1 MKEWIEKGEQ
11 YVLKTYNRFPIVI
24 ERGEGSLVYDIEGK
38 SYIDMTAG
46 IAVNSLGYNHPKLT
60 SALQTQ
66 VEKLLHISNLY
77 YTKPQIDAAQKI
89 VDNSIFDKVF
99 FCNSG
104 AEANEAAIKLAR
116 KYGKSKS
123 LDKVKIITMKNS
135 FHGRTYGAMTATAQ
149 TKYQESF
156 TPLVPDF
163 EYASFNDIE
172 SLKEVMSDKVCAV
185 MLEVIQG
192 EGGIK
197 VADMTYLKEVQSICK
212 AYDALLVIDEVQTG
226 IGRLGSLFG
235 FEQFDIEP
243 DVVTMAKGLGGGVPI
258 GAMACKKK
266 AAVLLPGDH
275 ASTFGGNPLV
285 TTAAKVVLDELIEN
299 KLIEQIKQTSECLTQ
314 HLERLVSTYDV
325 VVERRGMGL
334 MQGIELNTLAAPVI
348 NECIK
353 KGVLLVG
360 AGNQVIRFV
369 PPLIISQE
377 EIGSAIEVLE
387 DILKSLS

>member
-24 ERGEGSLVYDIEGK
+24 DRGEGSLVYDIEGK

-46 IAVNSLGYNHPKLT
+46 IAVNSLGYNYPKLT
-60 SALQTQ
+60 SALKTQ

-123 LDKVKIITMKNS
+123 PDKVKIITMKNS
-135 FHGRTYGAMTATAQ
+135 FHGRTYGAMTATGQ

-156 TPLVPDF
+156 RPLVPDF

-197 VADMTYLKEVQSICK
+197 VADMTYLKEVQAICK
-212 AYDALLVIDEVQTG
+212 AYDALLMIDEVQTG

-235 FEQFDIEP
+235 FEQFDIQP
-243 DVVTMAKGLGGGVPI
+243 DVVTIAKGLGGGVPI

-266 AAVLLPGDH
+266 VAVLLPGDH

-299 KLIEQIKQTSECLTQ
+299 KLMEQIKQTSACLTQ
-314 HLERLVSTYDV
+314 HLERLVGTYDV
-325 VVERRGMGL
+325 VVEKRGMGL
-334 MQGIELNTLAAPVI
+334 MQGIELNTLAAPII

-387 DILKSLS
+387 DVLKSLS